1 MRRIASHK
9 FTAALFCYGLVC
21 SAGGWVAHAQPQASS
36 PTNEETSAATLFELG
51 VSLVEA
57 KRFDEAL
64 GAFDLAYRL
73 APHPDVLFNLGLVQ
87 FELKKMRD
95 ARATLERYLEI
106 TPEEETSQR
115 LQARRV
121 LGLASL
127 VIEKEASPAAAAPL
141 PGRSEPVATSGP
153 PYTQAAPQVV
163 APPRRASPAVPEAIV
178 PPSRAAANVLIGTG
192 TVLLL
197 GGGSL
202 WWWSSTEAAVAQQE
216 LAILERTP
224 PAKEITSQ
232 LQLQQT
238 LSYEQDRARLEAT
251 LERTATLDWLALALG
266 AVGLMATGAGVYLGY
281 WDEPQTAMVR
291 LSPRELA
298 WGMKW

>member
-1 MRRIASHK
+1 MAS
-9 FTAALFCYGLVC
+9 APA
-21 SAGGWVAHAQPQASS
+21 
-36 PTNEETSAATLFELG
+36 NEEMAAATLFELG
-51 VSLVEA
+51 VSLVET

-121 LGLASL
+121 LGLASQ
-127 VIEKEASPAAAAPL
+127 VVEEAAKPATSVALSAP
-141 PGRSEPVATSGP
+141 SSAATSGP
-153 PYTQAAPQVV
+153 PFTPPPPRVV
-163 APPRRASPAVPEAIV
+163 APPRPATPVARERIV
-178 PPSRAAANVLIGTG
+178 PASRTAANVLIGTG
-192 TVLLL
+192 AVLLL

-202 WWWSSTEAAVAQQE
+202 WGWSSREAAEAQQE
-216 LAILERTP
+216 LSILERTP
-224 PAKEITSQ
+224 PAKRITSQ

-238 LSYEQDRARLEAT
+238 FSYEHDRARLEAT
-251 LERTATLDWLALALG
+251 LERSATFDWLALALG
-266 AVGLMATGAGVYLGY
+266 GVGLVAAGTGVYLGY

-298 WGMKW
+298 WGVTW